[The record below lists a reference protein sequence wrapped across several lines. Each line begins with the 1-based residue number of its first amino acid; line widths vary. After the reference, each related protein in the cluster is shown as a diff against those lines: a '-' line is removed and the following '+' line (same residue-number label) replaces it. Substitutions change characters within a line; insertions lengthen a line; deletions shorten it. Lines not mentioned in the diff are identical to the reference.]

1 MKSADDG
8 SFRILCALP
17 AFQVCLFTLQ
27 FVLLVVDCTVQ
38 SLINSKCRKYEH
50 STVVIISIFHVFLV
64 EFEPVFWNSAYLQFG
79 LLYDG
84 GYIPNILDD
93 LIWMNEE
100 REMLKRNYLMLFGLS
115 VPPSN
120 VICC

>member
-1 MKSADDG
+1 MIDHLG
-8 SFRILCALP
+8 YCVLCQRFR
-17 AFQVCLFTLQ
+17 FVCLLCNLCYWF
-27 FVLLVVDCTVQ
+27 VDCTVL

-100 REMLKRNYLMLFGLS
+100 RNA
-115 VPPSN
+115 
-120 VICC
+120 